1 MPHTTPMPGEA
12 APRLNVERLDAEP
25 FDLASSTI
33 ENHAILLFYRGVHC
47 PICKGMIEELS
58 GRMNEFHAIGV
69 DVVPISMDSRERAER
84 QKNEWNIDNLAIGYG
99 MSEETAR
106 AFGLFISKKEQDSEP
121 ERFSEPGAVIV
132 KPDRSIYALFIQSV
146 PFTRP
151 SFDGLLGGLRFV
163 QDKGYP
169 VRGTLAA

>member
-1 MPHTTPMPGEA
+1 MPHTTPMPGDA
-12 APRLNVERLDAEP
+12 APNLAVDRLGGDA
-25 FDLASSTI
+25 FDLNRAAI
-33 ENHAILLFYRGVHC
+33 DNHLILLFYRGVHC
-47 PICKGMIEELS
+47 PICKGMLEELN
-58 GRMNEFHAIGV
+58 GRMSDFERIGV
-69 DVVPISMDSRERAER
+69 GVVPLSMDSRERAEKQR
-84 QKNEWNIDNLAIGYG
+84 SEWDIGRLSIGYG

-106 AFGLFISKKEQDSEP
+106 AFGLFISRKEQEKEP
-121 ERFSEPGAVIV
+121 ERFSEPGVAII

-151 SFDGLLGGLRFV
+151 SFDGLINGLKFV